1 MLSVPKLGT
10 MTSAAAIL
18 LCVLLGALAVFQ
30 LALVAG
36 APIGRFA
43 WGGQHDV
50 LPTRLRIGSVVSILL
65 YGVFAVIAVER
76 ARLIDII
83 PGNAFET
90 VAMWVLTGYFALGIV
105 MNAISRS
112 KSERMVMVPTT
123 IVLTVLS
130 LIVALS

>member
-65 YGVFAVIAVER
+65 YGVFAVIALER

-83 PGNAFET
+83 QGDTFET